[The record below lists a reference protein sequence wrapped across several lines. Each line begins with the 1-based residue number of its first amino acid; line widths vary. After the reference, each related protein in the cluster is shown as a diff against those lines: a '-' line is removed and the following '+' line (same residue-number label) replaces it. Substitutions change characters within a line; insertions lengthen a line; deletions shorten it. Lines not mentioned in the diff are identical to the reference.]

1 MRGALQTLTL
11 LALLGGAQ
19 TKFSI
24 PLRISPALVSQP
36 QPVSTT
42 TAKDIMGLALAS
54 DPSGNINFMTM
65 VNNLEGDSGRGYY
78 LEMMI
83 GTPPQ
88 ALNILVDTGSSNFA
102 VAGAPNPDISKYF
115 DSEASSTY
123 QSLGLEV
130 TVRYTQGSWTGVL
143 GKDVISVPKGVNGT
157 FLVNIASILESE
169 SFFMPQIKW
178 QGILGMAYSTLAK
191 PSSSVETFFDSLVK
205 QANIPNIFSMQM
217 CGAGLPTTG
226 AGVNGGSLVM
236 GGIEPVLYTGDIW
249 YTPITEE
256 WYYQVEVLKFEV
268 GGMNLNLDC
277 REVRDLI
284 KMCPIPSSSVETFF
298 DSLVEQA
305 NIPNI
310 FSMQMCG
317 AGLPTTGAGVNGGSL
332 FNAEFFCLDFLSFTK
347 CCFSRLNSNL
357 SVLQIQNFNTEFWT
371 GLQLACW
378 EKTEEPWLYFPD
390 LSIYLR
396 DSDNASRSFR
406 LTMKPQLYIQSVM
419 TFREDMNCYRFG
431 ISPSSNALVIGATV
445 MEGFYTIFD
454 REEKRVGFAVSSCA
468 EVNNVRVSEISG
480 PFTATDVSSNCI
492 ASNPLREPIMW
503 IISYSLMTFCGIVL
517 LVLVVLLLLPNRRH
531 NDNPEVVNDES
542 SLVRHR
548 WK

>member
-277 REVRDLI
+277 RE
-284 KMCPIPSSSVETFF
+284 
-298 DSLVEQA
+298 
-305 NIPNI
+305 
-310 FSMQMCG
+310 
-317 AGLPTTGAGVNGGSL
+317 
-332 FNAEFFCLDFLSFTK
+332 
-347 CCFSRLNSNL
+347 
-357 SVLQIQNFNTEFWT
+357 IQNFNTEFWT